1 MEFGLS
7 GLASGFDWRSLI
19 DQMSEIERVPQRR
32 LLLEQNK
39 LEERSTAYGA
49 ISTQLSVLKNRLEAL
64 KAPGLFSGRTA
75 AVADDTVA
83 TASSTS
89 GAVQGTYTF
98 AFQQL
103 ASSAKMQ
110 GAAGAGSPLSTTSDV
125 TGVTIGSAGFPA
137 TVTAGTFR
145 VNGAAV
151 TIATTDSLQDVF
163 AKISTATG
171 NTVTATYLPA
181 SDKISLS
188 GTGPITL
195 GSATDTSNFLEVAK
209 LNNNGTSTV
218 TSGSALGSVKV
229 DSALG
234 SANLADTLT
243 FGAGNTGSFK
253 INGVQIDYSSSDTVA
268 DLMGRISSSGAGV
281 TASYDVI
288 GDRFVLANKVTGD
301 VGIALEDVSGNFLQ
315 ATKLTT
321 GSLIRG
327 DDLLYTINDGGQLRS
342 RSNTIGASS
351 SGLTGLNVTALEEGG
366 STAVTVTTDRSAIR
380 NAITAFVDEYNKVQE
395 KISSETKLTTD
406 GKGGVTAGVLASER
420 DAEGIGS
427 SLRQLAYGAVAGLN
441 GGIAHLE
448 ALGFKTNSD
457 DDTIKLDDET
467 LFDEAM
473 TDRLDEVEKLWL
485 DPTNGIAK
493 RLTSYLDKMTGED
506 GTLQSKKELLDK
518 QSKGID
524 GQIEELE
531 RIVKANRERLTTSFV
546 SMETAQQN
554 IKQQLQFLTQRF
566 GS

>member
-1 MEFGLS
+1 
-7 GLASGFDWRSLI
+7 
-19 DQMSEIERVPQRR
+19 MSEIERVPQRR